1 MTLFMEYEKDFSLK
15 ELQKKFPM
23 SKYASA
29 IKGSFILKIYTHFRY
44 ADKFGGCHIKDSTVT
59 EKGILLY

>member
-1 MTLFMEYEKDFSLK
+1 MTLSMEYEKDFTLK

-23 SKYASA
+23 WKYASA
-29 IKGSFILKIYTHFRY
+29 IKDSFILKVYTHFRY
-44 ADKFGGCHIKDSTVT
+44 ANKFGGCHIKDPTIT